1 MVVQLDYKKGVFFE
15 FISQYLHRIK
25 YLTKIFD
32 KAWLNRHCHWTCTC
46 GYFIVETSVGLEQ
59 LIPTDFLGKN
69 MTKSQSK
76 NLAKM
81 DTVIG
86 FAMEKY
92 TLVPSLVQ
100 GYLL

>member
-25 YLTKIFD
+25 HLTKIFD
-32 KAWLNRHCHWTCTC
+32 KTWLNRHYHWTCACDKKVKAKTW
-46 GYFIVETSVGLEQ
+46 Q
-59 LIPTDFLGKN
+59 KWIPLLGF
-69 MTKSQSK
+69 T
-76 NLAKM
+76 
-81 DTVIG
+81 
-86 FAMEKY
+86 MEKY